1 MGWLSLVTKVVP
13 KVLTGGTKATST
25 LWRGGTTVV
34 GAGWKTA
41 TTVAAHPKTAI
52 ATAVGGWALMHKSE
66 NPEESMGTA
75 VGKTMR
81 ESVDG
86 SGGFVHDVVN
96 GFTGKNTVEEV
107 KDTASSVLD
116 STTSTL
122 GDLKD
127 TVTESKGLLGTLSD
141 SLKGI
146 GTFLGNMF
154 GGNGMNM
161 FGNFFNNMASGKV
174 GGLSIGAL
182 ILGAYMIFG
191 RTGMLGKL
199 GGALLAMMMIGGNS
213 QRQTQVVA
221 QSQGQQLADNQSH
234 GMHR

>member
-41 TTVAAHPKTAI
+41 TTIAAHPKTAI
-52 ATAVGGWALMHKSE
+52 ATAVGGWALMHKSD

-221 QSQGQQLADNQSH
+221 QTQDQQLAENQLQ

>member
-52 ATAVGGWALMHKSE
+52 ATAVGGWAHMHKSD

-146 GTFLGNMF
+146 GTFLGNVF

>member
-1 MGWLSLVTKVVP
+1 M
-13 KVLTGGTKATST
+13 
-25 LWRGGTTVV
+25 
-34 GAGWKTA
+34 
-41 TTVAAHPKTAI
+41 
-52 ATAVGGWALMHKSE
+52 
-66 NPEESMGTA
+66 
-75 VGKTMR
+75 
-81 ESVDG
+81 
-86 SGGFVHDVVN
+86 
-96 GFTGKNTVEEV
+96 
-107 KDTASSVLD
+107 
-116 STTSTL
+116 
-122 GDLKD
+122 KD

>member
-13 KVLTGGTKATST
+13 KVLTGGTKAPST

-41 TTVAAHPKTAI
+41 TTIAAHPKTAI
-52 ATAVGGWALMHKSE
+52 ATAVGGWALMHKSD

>member
-66 NPEESMGTA
+66 NPKESMGTA
-75 VGKTMR
+75 VGKTVR

-107 KDTASSVLD
+107 KDTASNVLD

-122 GDLKD
+122 SELKD

-221 QSQGQQLADNQSH
+221 QPQGQQLAENQTQ

>member
-41 TTVAAHPKTAI
+41 TTIAAHPKTAI

-75 VGKTMR
+75 VGKTVR

>member
-1 MGWLSLVTKVVP
+1 
-13 KVLTGGTKATST
+13 
-25 LWRGGTTVV
+25 
-34 GAGWKTA
+34 
-41 TTVAAHPKTAI
+41 
-52 ATAVGGWALMHKSE
+52 
-66 NPEESMGTA
+66 MGTA

>member
-52 ATAVGGWALMHKSE
+52 ATAVGGWALMHKSD

-75 VGKTMR
+75 VGKSMR

>member
-52 ATAVGGWALMHKSE
+52 ATAVGGWALMHKSD

-107 KDTASSVLD
+107 KDTASSVHD

>member
-52 ATAVGGWALMHKSE
+52 ATAVGGWALMHKSD

>member
-13 KVLTGGTKATST
+13 KVLSSGTKATST
-25 LWRGGTTVV
+25 LWRGGTTVA
-34 GAGWKTA
+34 GTGWKAA
-41 TTVAAHPKTAI
+41 TTVAAHPKTAMV
-52 ATAVGGWALMHKSE
+52 TAVGGWALLNKKDD
-66 NPEESMGTA
+66 ESLGTS

-81 ESVDG
+81 GSVDE
-86 SGGFVHDVVN
+86 SGIDS
-96 GFTGKNTVEEV
+96 
-107 KDTASSVLD
+107 AS
-116 STTSTL
+116 STL
-122 GDLKD
+122 GELKD

-213 QRQTQVVA
+213 QQQTQTA
-221 QSQGQQLADNQSH
+221 SQTQGQQLAENQSH

>member
-52 ATAVGGWALMHKSE
+52 ATAVGGWALMHKSD

-174 GGLSIGAL
+174 GGLSIDAL

>member
-34 GAGWKTA
+34 SAGWKTA

-52 ATAVGGWALMHKSE
+52 ATAVGGWALMHKSD

>member
-41 TTVAAHPKTAI
+41 TTIAAHPKTAI
-52 ATAVGGWALMHKSE
+52 ATAVGGWALMHKSD

>member
-52 ATAVGGWALMHKSE
+52 ATAVGGWALMHKSD

-146 GTFLGNMF
+146 GTFLGNVF

>member
-52 ATAVGGWALMHKSE
+52 ATAVGGWALMHKSD

-221 QSQGQQLADNQSH
+221 QTQDQQLAENQLQ

>member
-13 KVLTGGTKATST
+13 NVLTGGTKATST

-52 ATAVGGWALMHKSE
+52 ATAVGGWALMHKSD

>member
-13 KVLTGGTKATST
+13 KVLSSGTKATST
-25 LWRGGTTVV
+25 LWRGGTTVA
-34 GAGWKTA
+34 GTGWKAA
-41 TTVAAHPKTAI
+41 TTVAAHPKTAMV
-52 ATAVGGWALMHKSE
+52 TAVGGWALLNKKDD
-66 NPEESMGTA
+66 ESLGTS

-81 ESVDG
+81 GSVDESG
-86 SGGFVHDVVN
+86 SFVHDVVN
-96 GFTGKNTVEEV
+96 GFTGENTVESV
-107 KDTASSVLD
+107 KDTASNVID
-116 STTSTL
+116 SASSTL
-122 GDLKD
+122 GELKD

-213 QRQTQVVA
+213 QQQTQTTS
-221 QSQGQQLADNQSH
+221 QTQGQQLAENQSH

>member
-13 KVLTGGTKATST
+13 KVLSSGTKATSF
-25 LWRGGTTVV
+25 LWRGGATVT
-34 GAGWKTA
+34 GAGWKAA
-41 TTVAAHPKTAI
+41 TKIAAHPKTAI
-52 ATAVGGWALMHKSE
+52 ATAVGGWALMHKAD
-66 NPEESMGTA
+66 NPDESLGTA

-86 SGGFVHDVVN
+86 SGSFLHDAVN
-96 GFTGKNTVEEV
+96 GFTGEDTVEIV
-107 KDTASSVLD
+107 KDTAGNVLD
-116 STTSTL
+116 ATTSTL
-122 GDLKD
+122 GELKD
-127 TVTESKGLLGTLSD
+127 TVTESKGLLGNLSD

-161 FGNFFNNMASGKV
+161 FGNFFNNIASGKV

-191 RTGMLGKL
+191 RTGILGKL
-199 GGALLAMMMIGGNS
+199 GGALLSMMMIGSNS
-213 QRQTQVVA
+213 QHQTQTVT
-221 QSQGQQLADNQSH
+221 QRQGQQLTDNQSQC
-234 GMHR
+234 MHR

>member
-41 TTVAAHPKTAI
+41 TTVVAHPKTAI
-52 ATAVGGWALMHKSE
+52 ATAVGGWALMHKSD

>member
-52 ATAVGGWALMHKSE
+52 ATAVGGWALMHKSD

-213 QRQTQVVA
+213 QRQTQVLA

>member
-41 TTVAAHPKTAI
+41 TTIAAHPKTAI
-52 ATAVGGWALMHKSE
+52 ATAVGGWALMHKSD

-234 GMHR
+234 GVHR

>member
-41 TTVAAHPKTAI
+41 TTIAAHPKTAI
-52 ATAVGGWALMHKSE
+52 ATAVGGWALMHKSD

-86 SGGFVHDVVN
+86 SGGFFRDVFN